1 MNFIKTRFLASTV
14 VSLGVAF
21 AIPSGFAADEAKSKP
36 AKPEQ
41 AADKKAGGPEVS
53 FLKMVASDGLA
64 EVKLGELA
72 GEKGGSAEVKEFG
85 SMMVTDHGKA
95 NEELKPIASA
105 KGVEV
110 PAELD
115 KKHQATHDK
124 LAKLSG
130 AEFDK
135 AYISEMVKAH
145 TKAVS
150 EFEKAAKS
158 KDAEVKAFADK
169 TLPTLRHH
177 LEKAQSLSGA
187 QGAEKAPGKGKK
199 GA

>member
-1 MNFIKTRFLASTV
+1 MA
-14 VSLGVAF
+14 
-21 AIPSGFAADEAKSKP
+21 
-36 AKPEQ
+36 
-41 AADKKAGGPEVS
+41 
-53 FLKMVASDGLA
+53 ASDGLA
-64 EVKLGELA
+64 EVKLGQLA
-72 GEKGGSAEVKEFG
+72 GEKGGSAEVKELG

-95 NEELKPIASA
+95 NEELKTLASA
-105 KGVEV
+105 KGAEV
-110 PAELD
+110 PADLD
-115 KKHQATHDK
+115 KKHQATYDR

-135 AYISEMVKAH
+135 AYVAEMVKGH
-145 TKAVS
+145 KKAVG
-150 EFEKAAKS
+150 EFEKAAKG

-187 QGAEKAPGKGKK
+187 QGAEKAPAKEKK

>member
-1 MNFIKTRFLASTV
+1 MNFIKPCFFASTV
-14 VSLGVAF
+14 VSLGLALS
-21 AIPSGFAADEAKSKP
+21 IPSGFAAAETKAKP
-36 AKPEQ
+36 AKSEQ
-41 AADKKAGGPEVS
+41 AADKKAGGPDVS
-53 FLKMVASDGLA
+53 FLKMAASDGLA
-64 EVKLGELA
+64 EVKLGQLA
-72 GEKGGSAEVKEFG
+72 GEKGGSAEVKELG

-95 NEELKPIASA
+95 NEELKTLASA

-110 PAELD
+110 PADLD
-115 KKHQATHDK
+115 KKHQATYDK

-135 AYISEMVKAH
+135 AYAAEMVKGH
-145 TKAVS
+145 KKAVG

-187 QGAEKAPGKGKK
+187 QGAEKAPTKEKK